1 MGIFWHTQD
10 HYARCGFGPK
20 LTVTGRLAGSLLGR
34 PVELEASGRELLLR
48 IPNLRSAWRLRRSA
62 STSIHP
68 LLRSL
73 SAYGIALRV
82 RVGSRLTVEVLPQ
95 PSFGLRLLMP
105 SLSRTAWHVA
115 PRRI

>member
-1 MGIFWHTQD
+1 MGFFRHPQD
-10 HYARCGFGPK
+10 HDARFGFGPK

-34 PVELEASGRELLLR
+34 PVELEAFGRELLLR

-73 SAYGIALRV
+73 RACNIALRV
-82 RVGSRLTVEVLPQ
+82 RVGSRMTVEVLPE
-95 PSFGLRLLMP
+95 PSFGLRLLVP
-105 SLSRTAWHVA
+105 SLNLGPPGDTA
-115 PRRI
+115 